1 MLTPVLVHQSTTPHG
16 LGWTSGLGFYVTTTV
31 CTQRYMLCSM
41 WCVVQIRMHMY
52 TPTFLVQKAA
62 KIKNCSGDRLRE
74 EARSKKPEAR
84 IQEAPANMV

>member
-1 MLTPVLVHQSTTPHG
+1 
-16 LGWTSGLGFYVTTTV
+16 
-31 CTQRYMLCSM
+31 
-41 WCVVQIRMHMY
+41 MY

-84 IQEAPANMV
+84 IQEAPAKMV

>member
-1 MLTPVLVHQSTTPHG
+1 
-16 LGWTSGLGFYVTTTV
+16 
-31 CTQRYMLCSM
+31 
-41 WCVVQIRMHMY
+41 MY

>member
-1 MLTPVLVHQSTTPHG
+1 MVYSTN
-16 LGWTSGLGFYVTTTV
+16 
-31 CTQRYMLCSM
+31 
-41 WCVVQIRMHMY
+41 VQIPLCMHMY

-84 IQEAPANMV
+84 IQEAPAKVVQAVTHRTWRFHLLPMTLWQEQEARSKK